1 MADALGGELSIR
13 MIGDIFAENALAAA
27 AACLAAG
34 VDPAA
39 IATGLREC
47 PVVPGRF
54 EVLAQDPIVVVDYA
68 HSPDALRR
76 TCDTAR
82 ELARGRVIVVFGAGG
97 DSTPEKRRPMGAIA
111 AELADA
117 VVITSDNPRRED
129 PAAIAAMIEEGT
141 RDVHGRAQVE
151 VILDRRAAIERAIAS
166 AVGGDVVV
174 VAGMG
179 HETTQRIG
187 GKTVPFSDRD
197 EVLRLTRP
205 R

>member
-1 MADALGGELSIR
+1 
-13 MIGDIFAENALAAA
+13 
-27 AACLAAG
+27 
-34 VDPAA
+34 
-39 IATGLREC
+39 
-47 PVVPGRF
+47 
-54 EVLAQDPIVVVDYA
+54 
-68 HSPDALRR
+68 
-76 TCDTAR
+76 
-82 ELARGRVIVVFGAGG
+82 
-97 DSTPEKRRPMGAIA
+97 
-111 AELADA
+111 
-117 VVITSDNPRRED
+117 VITSDNPRRED